1 MMPTVDTLEILGRWL
16 PDPAA
21 RKRVLVDNPAVLYGF

>member
-1 MMPTVDTLEILGRWL
+1 MTLAMLDILGRWI
-16 PDPAA
+16 PDPAL